1 MTVSRSV
8 AILAGSLRLD
18 DRHIVSRSVAIL
30 VGSFTLELG
39 I

>member
-39 I
+39 T